1 MICLLHI
8 FEAMDIFTKHKIFEY
23 DTKDKVLM
31 DKLFSIFRCFF
42 FLSRIVIFHNSSL
55 SSSRF
60 FNVENTITII
70 IESKIEEVLLNKN

>member
-1 MICLLHI
+1 
-8 FEAMDIFTKHKIFEY
+8 MDVFTKHKIFEY

-31 DKLFSIFRCFF
+31 DKLFFDVFFF

-55 SSSRF
+55 SNSGRF

-70 IESKIEEVLLNKN
+70 IELKIMKKYY